1 MRFAFHFQWL
11 HHVFLVN
18 RLKITEENQFNNSS
32 GSQTVFVIVFVY
44 IIDEWD
50 PLRIFGIFRMNG
62 TLI

>member
-1 MRFAFHFQWL
+1 MRCAFHFQWL

-44 IIDEWD
+44 IIDE
-50 PLRIFGIFRMNG
+50 FSVEFSE
-62 TLI
+62 